1 MQVLKNR
8 DRRDTGYKLYF
19 FDIKAP
25 AKEPKFYK
33 TVLDI
38 ISNKI
43 IFVIVITLVLFPF
56 FQNKMD
62 ICVFSRMQHYV
73 MVFFSYTHE
82 GLTMKRLCEYNNI
95 GIK

>member
-8 DRRDTGYKLYF
+8 DRRDTWYKLYF

-62 ICVFSRMQHYV
+62 ICVF
-73 MVFFSYTHE
+73 F
-82 GLTMKRLCEYNNI
+82 KNAALCY
-95 GIK
+95 GIFLLHTWRFNYETFMRV